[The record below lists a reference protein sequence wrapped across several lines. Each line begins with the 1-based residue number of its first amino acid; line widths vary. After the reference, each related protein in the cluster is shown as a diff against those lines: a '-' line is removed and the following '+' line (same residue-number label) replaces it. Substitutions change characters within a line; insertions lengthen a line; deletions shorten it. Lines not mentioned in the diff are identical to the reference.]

1 MNRKR
6 ITLLI
11 VVVGVLLVTGS
22 FFLMTATPA
31 AAQCGSQASS
41 CKNCHETQAQDPVN
55 ADGTAWHTQH
65 AFGDFCYLCHAGN
78 NQATDQVAA
87 HTGMVSPLADINA
100 SCKSCHPNDM
110 LTLAQTYATTLG
122 VQVGTGGTGTS
133 AATLPATTVAPGTT
147 AVASTPAPVAVV
159 PSADMVD
166 YSQRYDAVA
175 LGKTPTNIGN
185 IILIAILAVLL
196 LGGGFFVL
204 RREGLINISFE
215 DPKKIPVTEK
225 YPADVV
231 ELLPALSKLK
241 PASRQTLK
249 TILEK
254 PQAAA
259 DLLASID
266 NLTHVEPAESQSN
279 EELMEDEESAADRAS
294 EEAQG

>member
-1 MNRKR
+1 MNRKKLT
-6 ITLLI
+6 III

-31 AAQCGSQASS
+31 KAQCGSQASS
-41 CKNCHETQAQDPVN
+41 CKNCHETQAQHPVN
-55 ADGTAWHTQH
+55 NDGTTWHTQH

-78 NQATDQVAA
+78 NQATDKVAA
-87 HTGMVSPLADINA
+87 HTGMVDPLSDINA
-100 SCKSCHPNDM
+100 SCKSCHPSD
-110 LTLAQTYATTLG
+110 TQAKAQVYATTLG
-122 VQVGTGGTGTS
+122 VQLGAGGTGASSTTPPAS
-133 AATLPATTVAPGTT
+133 SATTSPAEV
-147 AVASTPAPVAVV
+147 VSTPAPAAIV

-175 LGKTPTNIGN
+175 LGITPPNIGN
-185 IILIAILAVLL
+185 IILIVVLALIV

-215 DPKKIPVTEK
+215 DPRKVPVMEK
-225 YPADVV
+225 YPVDVV

-249 TILEK
+249 TILDK
-254 PQAAA
+254 PQVAA

-266 NLTHVEPAESQSN
+266 GLTHIEPGGSQSTDAAMGD
-279 EELMEDEESAADRAS
+279 EPSSGEQESEDPQE
-294 EEAQG
+294 